1 MTNGSQACKVE
12 ESIKTD
18 FYFINNEQGF
28 CRRMITLTGKKISEG
43 IAIGKLTFY
52 KRDIKEIKRIYVK
65 DVEKEIQ
72 RYKKAREKAIAELEL
87 VYDLSVR
94 EVGEAN
100 AAIFEMQKELLE
112 NQEYTDFIMKR
123 ILEEKLNAEYI
134 VQTSVEQL
142 IRISSHQQNNPIQGK
157 EEDVRDVAIRVIRIL
172 SRSWKDR
179 MLTDE
184 PFVMAAREIYPSE
197 ALQFDKAKVLG
208 FVTMYGTINSHT
220 AVLAR
225 TKGIPAVIGLGE
237 SLKEEY
243 DGKTIIID
251 GYEGKIYIEPDY
263 ATLTKMRERKDAN
276 LRHVRNLE
284 RLKGKENITQSG
296 QRIDICANVGT
307 REDIENVLRS
317 DAGGIGL
324 FRSEFLYMEMGSKLP
339 SEEQLFQVYKLAAES
354 MGANRVVVRIAD
366 FGGDKMVESVDLG
379 EQANPAIGLRGIRI
393 MMEKEELFL
402 PQFRAILRAS
412 ALGNVSIMFPMITSM
427 EEVAAAKALLEKAK
441 KQLKDE
447 KTAYNEN
454 IEIGVM
460 IETPAAVMIS
470 GELAREVDF
479 FSIGTNDLLQ
489 LTLGMDRENPKLD
502 KYYNP
507 YHPAL
512 MKMIRI
518 VANNVHLEG
527 KRISICGDLAADLSM
542 TEFFV
547 QIGIDELSVAPHQ
560 VLGLRKKIREIQ

>member
-1 MTNGSQACKVE
+1 
-12 ESIKTD
+12 
-18 FYFINNEQGF
+18 
-28 CRRMITLTGKKISEG
+28 MITLTGKKISEG

-184 PFVMAAREIYPSE
+184 PFVMAARDIYPSE

-393 MMEKEELFL
+393 MMEKEEVFL

-412 ALGNVSIMFPMITSM
+412 ALGNVSIMFPMVTSM

>member
-1 MTNGSQACKVE
+1 
-12 ESIKTD
+12 
-18 FYFINNEQGF
+18 
-28 CRRMITLTGKKISEG
+28 MITLTGKKISEG

-112 NQEYTDFIMKR
+112 DQEYTDHIIKR

-184 PFVMAAREIYPSE
+184 PFVMAARDIYPSE

-225 TKGIPAVIGLGE
+225 TKGIPAVIGLRE

-296 QRIDICANVGT
+296 QKIDICANVGT

-412 ALGNVSIMFPMITSM
+412 ALGNVSIMFPMVTSM

>member
-1 MTNGSQACKVE
+1 
-12 ESIKTD
+12 
-18 FYFINNEQGF
+18 
-28 CRRMITLTGKKISEG
+28 MITLTGKKISEG

-112 NQEYTDFIMKR
+112 DQEYTDHIIKR

-184 PFVMAAREIYPSE
+184 PFVMAARDIYPSE

-284 RLKGKENITQSG
+284 RLIGKENITQSG
-296 QRIDICANVGT
+296 QKIDICANVGT

-412 ALGNVSIMFPMITSM
+412 ALGNVSIMFPMVTSM

>member
-1 MTNGSQACKVE
+1 
-12 ESIKTD
+12 
-18 FYFINNEQGF
+18 
-28 CRRMITLTGKKISEG
+28 MITLTGKKISEG

-184 PFVMAAREIYPSE
+184 PFVMAARDIYPSE

-412 ALGNVSIMFPMITSM
+412 ALGNVSIMFPMVTSM
-427 EEVAAAKALLEKAK
+427 EEVAAAKALLEKAQ

>member
-1 MTNGSQACKVE
+1 
-12 ESIKTD
+12 
-18 FYFINNEQGF
+18 
-28 CRRMITLTGKKISEG
+28 MITLTGKKISEG

-112 NQEYTDFIMKR
+112 DQEYTDHIIKR

-184 PFVMAAREIYPSE
+184 PFVMAARDIYPSE

-296 QRIDICANVGT
+296 QKIDICANVGT

-366 FGGDKMVESVDLG
+366 FGGDKMVESIDLG

-412 ALGNVSIMFPMITSM
+412 ALGNVSIMFPMVTSM

-460 IETPAAVMIS
+460 IETPPAVMIS

>member
-1 MTNGSQACKVE
+1 
-12 ESIKTD
+12 
-18 FYFINNEQGF
+18 
-28 CRRMITLTGKKISEG
+28 MITLTGKKISEG

-112 NQEYTDFIMKR
+112 DQEYTDHIIKR

-184 PFVMAAREIYPSE
+184 PFVMAARDIYPSE

-220 AVLAR
+220 AVLVR

>member
-1 MTNGSQACKVE
+1 
-12 ESIKTD
+12 
-18 FYFINNEQGF
+18 
-28 CRRMITLTGKKISEG
+28 MITLTGKKISEG

-184 PFVMAAREIYPSE
+184 PFVMAARDIYPSE

-412 ALGNVSIMFPMITSM
+412 ALGNVSIMFPMVTSM

-460 IETPAAVMIS
+460 IETPAAVMIR